1 MLPHSSKLAIMSKRI
16 FADFDSDSESSSLA
30 SSESESSE
38 SSSLASSEDESSSDL
53 ESASLRNETTGDKAI
68 EDEAGNSI
76 ENQVED
82 GDEYEEMAESEHVNA
97 PTEAAQTGPQ
107 YKYKCP
113 GCPLSFRKSESLL
126 NHRRKELG
134 IKPYACTWPD
144 CNHSTRMRRDIM
156 KHIRMV
162 HFKVPMSKVKELA
175 QNGTLDERDPNE
187 FIQRDDRYL
196 QPDYTRQK
204 NNKKKG
210 PFSSSKDKPKSKSHR
225 APLKA
230 ASVDKRKVST
240 KHLPCYFNQFGVC
253 DSFFRSK
260 KSRQVHYRTHLS
272 IRPYY
277 CTYPGCK
284 DFRAVQHSAVYVHIR
299 KDHFGLPATTKE
311 QKALRIKDRRD
322 HRKYVGV
329 TKELLH
335 PCFCTM
341 PESIDP
347 QSMEE

>member
-1 MLPHSSKLAIMSKRI
+1 MLPLSNKFKIMSKHI
-16 FADFDSDSESSSLA
+16 LDDFDSDSESSSLA
-30 SSESESSE
+30 SSE
-38 SSSLASSEDESSSDL
+38 DESSFDL
-53 ESASLRNETTGDKAI
+53 EGASLGSETTEDEAI
-68 EDEAGNSI
+68 EDESGNSF

-82 GDEYEEMAESEHVNA
+82 EDEYEEEAESEHVNA
-97 PTEAAQTGPQ
+97 ATEAAQAGLQ

-113 GCPLSFRKSESLL
+113 GCPLSFRRSLSLL

-134 IKPYACTWPD
+134 IKPYACNWPD
-144 CNHSTRMRRDIM
+144 CNHSTRMRPGMIQ
-156 KHIRMV
+156 HIRLA
-162 HFKVPMSKVKELA
+162 HFKVPISKVKELA
-175 QNGTLDERDPNE
+175 QNGTLDERDPAE

-196 QPDYTRQK
+196 RPDYTRQK
-204 NNKKKG
+204 KKKK
-210 PFSSSKDKPKSKSHR
+210 PLWSSKAKAKSKSHR

-240 KHLPCYFNQFGVC
+240 KHLPCYFNQLGVC
-253 DSFFRSK
+253 DSYFRHESN
-260 KSRQVHYRTHLS
+260 RQVHYRTHLS

-284 DFRAVQHSAVYVHIR
+284 DFRAVQHSSVYVHIR

-311 QKALRIKDRRD
+311 EKALSIRGRRD
-322 HRKYVGV
+322 HRRYVGV

-335 PCFCTM
+335 PCFSTM
-341 PESIDP
+341 AESIDP